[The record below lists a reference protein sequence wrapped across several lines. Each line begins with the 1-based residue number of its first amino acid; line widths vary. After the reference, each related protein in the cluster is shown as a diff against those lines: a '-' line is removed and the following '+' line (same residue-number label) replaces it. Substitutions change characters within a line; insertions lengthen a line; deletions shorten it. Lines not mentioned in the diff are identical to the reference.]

1 MANNGWT
8 HKVIEIEE
16 EISQFPSFSQFVK
29 FLTREVK
36 IACNPVTVT
45 VYGVPGT
52 RRRGT
57 SFKHF
62 NSNTEQRSLETGT
75 HTQGMTLRLDTEAG
89 KHRALKGET
98 KLGN

>member
-1 MANNGWT
+1 M
-8 HKVIEIEE
+8 
-16 EISQFPSFSQFVK
+16 FFSYFGL
-29 FLTREVK
+29 FLSRCT
-36 IACNPVTVT
+36 
-45 VYGVPGT
+45 GVPGT

-75 HTQGMTLRLDTEAG
+75 HTQGMTLRLDKEAG

>member
-1 MANNGWT
+1 M
-8 HKVIEIEE
+8 
-16 EISQFPSFSQFVK
+16 
-29 FLTREVK
+29 
-36 IACNPVTVT
+36 
-45 VYGVPGT
+45 

-62 NSNTEQRSLETGT
+62 NCNTEQRSLETGT